1 MRANFRA
8 LLASAGKD
16 EAAIKAIAGEQA
28 GFSSEREVACR
39 DYAHE
44 DSTGFC
50 ALRLTQA
57 RAFALEAQLAMK
69 DKRAEPKKAKALKA
83 KVETPPQP

>member
-1 MRANFRA
+1 M
-8 LLASAGKD
+8 
-16 EAAIKAIAGEQA
+16 
-28 GFSSEREVACR
+28 ACR

-57 RAFALEAQLAMK
+57 RAFALEAQLAAK
-69 DKRAEPKKAKALKA
+69 GKRAEPKKPKTPKAKAEA
-83 KVETPPQP
+83 APQP